1 MVRYAR
7 TRGAP
12 RRPKGR
18 HRSPFPTPPPV
29 ALVLFA
35 ILTVLV
41 VPASLALA
49 ACAGDEAP
57 SGSPSPTAGAATAR
71 EALVAYLD
79 MLERGQFGD
88 LDRVA
93 TPRYLSNHAGG
104 ADAPL
109 AEVRLLDLTL
119 QPEADGEHTLAQMT
133 VYIDPGTGRGAW
145 GDEAMERSIFAR
157 LVQDDDGDWLID
169 DFGTGP

>member
-1 MVRYAR
+1 MVCALL
-7 TRGAP
+7 TLL
-12 RRPKGR
+12 
-18 HRSPFPTPPPV
+18 
-29 ALVLFA
+29 LVLA
-35 ILTVLV
+35 
-41 VPASLALA
+41 ALALA

-57 SGSPSPTAGAATAR
+57 SESPSPVAGAATAR

-93 TPRYLSNHAGG
+93 TPRYVSNHAGG

-109 AEVRLLDLTL
+109 TEVRLIDLTL

-133 VYIDPGTGRGAW
+133 VYIDPGTSRGAW
-145 GDEAMERSIFAR
+145 GDEAAERMLFAR
-157 LVQDDDGDWLID
+157 LVQNDDGDWLVD